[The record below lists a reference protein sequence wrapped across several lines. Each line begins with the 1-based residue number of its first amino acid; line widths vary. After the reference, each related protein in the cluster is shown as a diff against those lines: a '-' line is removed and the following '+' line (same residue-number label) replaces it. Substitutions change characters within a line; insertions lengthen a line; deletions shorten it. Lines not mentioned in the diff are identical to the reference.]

1 MTLKNSPL
9 VSVLMTVYN
18 RAPFISEAI
27 ESVMASTYDNWELII
42 VDDQSIDN
50 SLEISRKYEAEDER
64 ISVYLND
71 NNLGDYPNRNKAASY
86 AKGKYLKYVDAD
98 DMIYP
103 HGLELLVYYMEQF
116 PNAGYGLCSLDQ
128 DKQHMFPIRLSPLE
142 TYKRHYIKRQSLF
155 HKAPLSSIIRR
166 SVFEAENGFINVRH
180 YGDFELW
187 HRLSK
192 KYDLVMMPK
201 GIAWY
206 RVSDGQ
212 EAAVR
217 KKNPLNGLYTLQ
229 AAQTHIKS
237 NECPLTSEQK
247 SNILK
252 DFRKTKARL
261 AFGAFKNHGFNKG
274 REFQSAAQ
282 LSLIEILKHKIFR

>member
-1 MTLKNSPL
+1 MTLDNSPL

-18 RAPFISEAI
+18 REAFISEAI
-27 ESVMASTYDNWELII
+27 ESVIASTYQNWELII
-42 VDDQSIDN
+42 VDDR
-50 SLEISRKYEAEDER
+50 SLDKSYEIAKQYEAKDVR
-64 ISVYLND
+64 ISVYIND
-71 NNLGDYPNRNKAASY
+71 ENLGDYPNRNKAASY
-86 AKGKYLKYVDAD
+86 AKGTYLKYVDAD

-128 DKQHMFPIRLSPLE
+128 DKQYMFPICLSPLE
-142 TYKRHYIKRQSLF
+142 TYKRHYVNRISLF

-192 KYDLVMMPK
+192 KYDLVVMPK

-212 EAAVR
+212 EADVR
-217 KKNPLNGLYTLQ
+217 KKNSLNGLYTLQ
-229 AAQTHIKS
+229 AAQTHIES
-237 NECPLTSEQK
+237 NECPLTNEQK
-247 SNILK
+247 SEILK

-261 AFGAFKNHGFNKG
+261 AFGAFKNHGFSKG

-282 LSLIEILKHKIFR
+282 LSLVEILKHKIFK